1 MQPSYRPRGNLRGKT
16 ETRKPRDVNV
26 NFLASEGKKECGGR
40 EDEEIR
46 VLPFPIAL
54 QCNDIFPSSGLNTRK
69 IDFWSKSTNC
79 FFSIIKFK
87 NYSKKLPSSSRKFHG
102 YLERGVSKGRNSTQ
116 NWFSNKIR
124 MLSRAISR
132 AKTADDT
139 RTLTVQR
146 PGGGWPGI
154 AKLAKRRWVSRK
166 KLPRRVNGISTRRV
180 CDLFWPDTLT
190 RAYLDLEED
199 VEQKRKKWN
208 RLGANSSGG
217 SSFHALGFNKG
228 PASQRFF

>member
-54 QCNDIFPSSGLNTRK
+54 QCNDISPSSGLNTRK

-102 YLERGVSKGRNSTQ
+102 YLERGVSEGRNSTQ

-146 PGGGWPGI
+146 PGGGWPRI
-154 AKLAKRRWVSRK
+154 AQSLQSDAECRAKS
-166 KLPRRVNGISTRRV
+166 
-180 CDLFWPDTLT
+180 C
-190 RAYLDLEED
+190 
-199 VEQKRKKWN
+199 
-208 RLGANSSGG
+208 
-217 SSFHALGFNKG
+217 HAV
-228 PASQRFF
+228 